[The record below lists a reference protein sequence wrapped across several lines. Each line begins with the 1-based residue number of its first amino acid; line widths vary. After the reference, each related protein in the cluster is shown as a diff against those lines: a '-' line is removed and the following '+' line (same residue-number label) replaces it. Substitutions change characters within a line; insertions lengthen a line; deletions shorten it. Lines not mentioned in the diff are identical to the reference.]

1 MLIRSAE
8 VGSFAAN
15 CYLLACDETREG
27 VIIDPGAEAKTILE
41 MVARE
46 KIKVQYIINTHGHI
60 DHVGANEEVRQALG
74 VPLLIHEADGEMC
87 NKPHVSLSAF
97 IGKLRLAVPDR
108 LLTDGE
114 KLSVGNLTLEVI
126 ATPGHTKGSSSLLVD
141 GVLFTGDTL
150 FAGSIGRTDFP
161 GGSFEQII
169 RSIKERLLAFPDN
182 TPVYPGH
189 GPRTTIGEEKRY
201 NPFLR

>member
-27 VIIDPGAEAKTILE
+27 VIIDPGAEARTILD
-41 MVARE
+41 MVAKE
-46 KIKVQYIINTHGHI
+46 KVKVQYIINTHGHV
-60 DHVGANEEVRQALG
+60 DHVGANEEVRRALG

-87 NKPHVSLSAF
+87 KKPHASLSAF
-97 IGKLRLAVPDR
+97 VGKLHLAVPDR

-114 KLSVGNLTLEVI
+114 KINAGNLTIEVI
-126 ATPGHTKGSSSLLVD
+126 STPGHTKGSISLLAD
-141 GVLFTGDTL
+141 GALFTGDTL

-169 RSIKERLLAFPDN
+169 RSIKERLLVFPDD

-189 GPRTTIGEEKRY
+189 GPRSTIGEEKKY

>member
-1 MLIRSAE
+1 MLIRSLE

-15 CYLLACDETREG
+15 CYLLACEETRHG
-27 VIIDPGAEAKTILE
+27 VIIDPGAEARAILE
-41 MVARE
+41 LVASERV
-46 KIKVQYIINTHGHI
+46 KVLYIINTHGHI
-60 DHVGANEEVRQALG
+60 DHVGANEEIRQAFD

-87 NKPHVSLSAF
+87 KKPHASLSAF
-97 IGKLRLAVPDR
+97 IGKLRLAAPDR
-108 LLTDGE
+108 LLADGE
-114 KLSVGNLTLEVI
+114 KITVGNLTIEVI
-126 ATPGHTKGSSSLLVD
+126 ATPGHTRGSVSLLAN
-141 GVLFTGDTL
+141 GALFTGDTL

-169 RSIKERLLAFPDN
+169 RSIKERLLLFPDD

>member
-27 VIIDPGAEAKTILE
+27 VIIDPGAEARTILD
-41 MVARE
+41 MVAKE
-46 KIKVQYIINTHGHI
+46 KVKVQYIINTHGHV

-74 VPLLIHEADGEMC
+74 VPLLIHEADSEMC
-87 NKPHVSLSAF
+87 KKPHASLSAF
-97 IGKLRLAVPDR
+97 VGKLHLAVPNH

-114 KLSVGNLTLEVI
+114 KIKAGNLTIEVI
-126 ATPGHTKGSSSLLVD
+126 STPGHTKGSISLLVD
-141 GVLFTGDTL
+141 GALFTGDTL

-169 RSIKERLLAFPDN
+169 RSIKERLLIFPDD

>member
-27 VIIDPGAEAKTILE
+27 VIIDPGAEARTILD
-41 MVARE
+41 MVAKE
-46 KIKVQYIINTHGHI
+46 KVKVQYIINTHGHV
-60 DHVGANEEVRQALG
+60 DHVGANEEVRRALG

-87 NKPHVSLSAF
+87 KKPHASLSAF
-97 IGKLRLAVPDR
+97 VGKLHLAVPDR

-114 KLSVGNLTLEVI
+114 KIKAGNLTIEVI
-126 ATPGHTKGSSSLLVD
+126 STPGHTKGSISLLVD
-141 GVLFTGDTL
+141 GALFTGDTL

-169 RSIKERLLAFPDN
+169 RSIKERLLVFPDD

-189 GPRTTIGEEKRY
+189 GPRSTIGEEKKY